1 MMINSKR
8 KRDVLEDSV
17 SETDIEQPAKRT
29 TVTMPT
35 LNPSG
40 QDLRDQ
46 LEQLGTNIA
55 LVADSADAVDRRFIE
70 IQNEL
75 LDAFRLA
82 VDHSKQ
88 QLVSR
93 MEQEQEQEQEER
105 LSMQHAEAVQSSDLK
120 ERFFQ
125 DLRGITDRMSTELTI
140 GQQAK
145 MFEYMT
151 TTMNTILNEESASQ
165 DASSHP
171 NQTSRLAEIA
181 SILYNYSLTHLTDT
195 LSNIYET
202 SPAKITQ
209 LVSIIAASG
218 MAYTYLPDGPRSL
231 FESLSYFGP
240 MFQIMNRANPQ
251 IMLVQNSAATV
262 TTTYYLL
269 KNAGFNTDAAIS
281 GLAEFTKS
289 AAKACTKTAG
299 AYACSSAAATLS
311 SLQTGAQSLMSSIAN
326 GLGDILTSDYLQ
338 EDSLLSNSQ
347 SSNSSTSSSFSS
359 SRTVDSS
366 ASQKSHKSVE
376 SLFSL
381 PVESGG
387 IELNGANIPS
397 AVVEERFNYIVNMH
411 ENNTTEMASS
421 QDSTISDLSV
431 YTTDSENYGTW
442 LFPTAMS
449 KGGKQR
455 RRRTAYRKRNT
466 HKKRKTYRKRKTHK
480 ISKRKN
486 KTKKYKR

>member
-151 TTMNTILNEESASQ
+151 TKW
-165 DASSHP
+165 
-171 NQTSRLAEIA
+171 
-181 SILYNYSLTHLTDT
+181 TH
-195 LSNIYET
+195 
-202 SPAKITQ
+202 
-209 LVSIIAASG
+209 
-218 MAYTYLPDGPRSL
+218 
-231 FESLSYFGP
+231 
-240 MFQIMNRANPQ
+240 
-251 IMLVQNSAATV
+251 
-262 TTTYYLL
+262 
-269 KNAGFNTDAAIS
+269 
-281 GLAEFTKS
+281 
-289 AAKACTKTAG
+289 
-299 AYACSSAAATLS
+299 
-311 SLQTGAQSLMSSIAN
+311 
-326 GLGDILTSDYLQ
+326 
-338 EDSLLSNSQ
+338 
-347 SSNSSTSSSFSS
+347 
-359 SRTVDSS
+359 
-366 ASQKSHKSVE
+366 
-376 SLFSL
+376 
-381 PVESGG
+381 
-387 IELNGANIPS
+387 
-397 AVVEERFNYIVNMH
+397 
-411 ENNTTEMASS
+411 
-421 QDSTISDLSV
+421 
-431 YTTDSENYGTW
+431 
-442 LFPTAMS
+442 
-449 KGGKQR
+449 
-455 RRRTAYRKRNT
+455 
-466 HKKRKTYRKRKTHK
+466 
-480 ISKRKN
+480 
-486 KTKKYKR
+486 